1 MMKKI
6 TKKKK
11 KKYWMYSNSKLK
23 KSKDFIYKQLKIIN
37 YQINY
42 IALSHILIS

>member
-23 KSKDFIYKQLKIIN
+23 KSKDFIYKLLKIIN

-42 IALSHILIS
+42 ITLNHILIS